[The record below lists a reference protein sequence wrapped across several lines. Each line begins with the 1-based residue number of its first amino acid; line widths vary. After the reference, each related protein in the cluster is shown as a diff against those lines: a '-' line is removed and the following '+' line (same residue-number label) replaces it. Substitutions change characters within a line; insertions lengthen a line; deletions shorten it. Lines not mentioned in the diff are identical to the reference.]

1 MFPGHRVT
9 KTRPFRNID
18 QLVPGDQV
26 IFTVN
31 GVRSVYV
38 MTANQIVKPTQMEIV
53 DPTPTPTVTLVRLP
67 PARVGQVPLR
77 REAGPRPGVG
87 ATLKVGPGPSDR
99 YGRRGVPMPHMVV
112 FRSNEGKPGY
122 HQAEALDDA
131 VKFVERLRNQENVTE
146 ARIFRM
152 QEVPIEFKTY
162 YRVEVGTGS
171 AEPTAEARPPRSP
184 SPTAKVEPAAAGSGR
199 FGRFGK

>member
-1 MFPGHRVT
+1 M
-9 KTRPFRNID
+9 
-18 QLVPGDQV
+18 
-26 IFTVN
+26 
-31 GVRSVYV
+31 
-38 MTANQIVKPTQMEIV
+38 A
-53 DPTPTPTVTLVRLP
+53 
-67 PARVGQVPLR
+67 
-77 REAGPRPGVG
+77 
-87 ATLKVGPGPSDR
+87 
-99 YGRRGVPMPHMVV
+99 HMVV

-162 YRVEVGTGS
+162 YRVEVGTGAGA
-171 AEPTAEARPPRSP
+171 AEPASET
-184 SPTAKVEPAAAGSGR
+184 PAADAADVKGEGEDEPTPAGAGSGR